1 MCYIGV
7 SMKNLHDIL
16 LPVINDI
23 RAGQKATEVS
33 ELWGASKALFLSA
46 LWRESNRPL
55 VVVTSTED
63 EAEALVEDLR
73 FFGAHKTAFAT
84 ERTETG
90 EKKTSV
96 ANPPAFP
103 FPDKIIRGQVS
114 KGGTNVTPTS
124 DSSPFEGEEKR
135 RGGKGGFENILLFP
149 PWGVLPFEAD
159 SPDSR
164 TVGERMRF
172 LYDLISGI
180 PGIYVASAASLVQK
194 LPPWELFADS
204 VKTISSSAQ
213 IDPDSLVA
221 ALVATGYE
229 SASLVTRVGEFSRRG
244 GIIDFFS
251 PLHQNPVRMEFFGD
265 AIESMREFDV
275 ETQRSIGQV
284 PEAVVLPVRELI
296 IDQKGIER
304 FEKRFRVS
312 TDEHGFTR
320 TPEEQ
325 NPPSS
330 PFVKGGP
337 EGDFTEAGLGGFD
350 LRQGIFPPGAE
361 FLAPFFYDMDSL
373 FRYLP
378 DNSLIAL
385 IEPDDLK
392 KAVDE
397 QTAKIEEGREEERG
411 QGRLLPEASEI
422 YLASTDIE
430 LALSSFPVVNLR
442 LLATAPESRKM
453 DTKSSAWLDV
463 RLTRSLEQ
471 ERHADAPAEGSMDL
485 LVEKLKTLRDFN
497 RVSLVCGTDEAAVRI
512 KKLFV
517 EYGLGV
523 VLGSMV
529 SRDEIKPWPVTVMT
543 GRISEGFSWPELG
556 MIFITEEEIF
566 GRKVHLPPAQ
576 KKKVAPFLSS
586 FKELKPGDFV
596 VHTDYGVGEYQGL
609 THISLDGFE
618 TDFLALRYEPDAKLY
633 VPLYSLDKV
642 QKYIGVEGSSPKL
655 DRLGAPAWAKT
666 KERARKDILEM
677 ARELVKVY
685 AAREAMQRAPFSAPD
700 NLYRE
705 FESTFPYEET
715 ADQEKVIEDILSD
728 MQRPRPMDRLVCGD
742 VGFGKTEVALRAA
755 FKAVEDGMQVAV
767 LVPTTLLADQHYRT
781 FSERLGPFSVSVE
794 MLSRFRTKAEQKETL
809 RGLKNGTVDI
819 VIGTHRLLQRDVLF
833 KNLGLLIVDE
843 EHRFG
848 VRHKERIKEFKK
860 LVDVLTL
867 TATPIPRTLHM
878 SLAGIRDLSIIQT
891 PPLDRQAI
899 QVALARFGPRVIRE
913 AIMHELGR
921 GGQVFFVQNRVQGI
935 ERMADFVRS
944 LVPEVTVGVA
954 HGQMKENE
962 IEEVMTKF
970 IAGDLNVLVTTSIIE
985 SGIDIPRANTII
997 INRADRFGLAE
1008 LYQIKGRVG
1017 RSREKAYA
1025 YLLAPAEE
1033 ALPDAAR
1040 KRLRAIQE
1048 LSELGAGFRIAAQ
1061 DLETRGAGNLLGKQ
1075 QSGHIAA
1082 VGIDLYTQMMEEA
1095 MAELRGEEAAKETD
1109 TLINLQASA
1118 FIPEDYI
1125 SDMSLRLAAYKE
1137 ISSAES
1143 EDEVGA
1149 IVEDLRDRYGELPGP
1164 AVNLLEIMKIKIIA
1178 RQANVARID
1187 GGKDVVN
1194 ITFAEGAAVSP
1205 DKVMA
1210 LLKKNKGK
1218 MRLVPEHT
1226 LQVALSD
1233 RSLQTASAAVKKCL
1247 QELL

>member
-1 MCYIGV
+1 
-7 SMKNLHDIL
+7 MKNLRDIL

-23 RAGQKATEVS
+23 RAGQKASEVS

-46 LWRESNRPL
+46 LWRESKRPL
-55 VVVTSTED
+55 VIVTATEE
-63 EAEALVEDLR
+63 EAEALAEDLK
-73 FFGAHKTAFAT
+73 FFAGIKAPFTAESA
-84 ERTETG
+84 ENA
-90 EKKTSV
+90 EKK
-96 ANPPAFP
+96 
-103 FPDKIIRGQVS
+103 
-114 KGGTNVTPTS
+114 GT
-124 DSSPFEGEEKR
+124 EQ
-135 RGGKGGFENILLFP
+135 ILLLP

-172 LYDLISGI
+172 LYNLISGT
-180 PGIYVASAASLVQK
+180 PGIYIVPATSLMQK

-204 VKTISSSAQ
+204 VKTISAGVK
-213 IDPDSLVA
+213 IDPDSLLA

-265 AIESMREFDV
+265 TIESMREFDV
-275 ETQRSIGQV
+275 ETQRSIGQIR
-284 PEAVVLPVRELI
+284 EAVILPVRELI

-304 FEKRFRVS
+304 FAQRVNNAS
-312 TDEHGFTR
+312 LVEDI
-320 TPEEQ
+320 
-325 NPPSS
+325 
-330 PFVKGGP
+330 
-337 EGDFTEAGLGGFD
+337 
-350 LRQGIFPPGAE
+350 RQGIVSPGAE
-361 FLAPFFYDMDSL
+361 FLAPFFYDMENL

-378 DNSLIAL
+378 EDSLIAL

-392 KAVDE
+392 KETEE
-397 QTAKIEEGREEERG
+397 QTAKIEAGREEEKEE
-411 QGRLLPEASEI
+411 GRLLPEVSEI
-422 YLASTDIE
+422 YLASKDIE
-430 LALSSFPVVNLR
+430 AALSNFSVVNLR
-442 LLATAPESRKM
+442 LLAVAQESLRM
-453 DTKSSAWLDV
+453 DTKSAAWLGV
-463 RLTRSLEQ
+463 RLTRSLEREQ
-471 ERHADAPAEGSMDL
+471 PADTPAEGSMAR
-485 LVEKLKTLRDFN
+485 LVEKIKTLRESN

-512 KKLFV
+512 KKLLL

-523 VLGSMV
+523 ILGSTV
-529 SRDEIKPWPVTVMT
+529 SDEKTGPWPVTVMI
-543 GRISEGFSWPELG
+543 GRISEGFSWPDLG

-576 KKKVAPFLSS
+576 KKKIAPFLSS

-642 QKYIGVEGSSPKL
+642 QKYIGVEGSAPKL

-666 KERARKDILEM
+666 KEKARKDILEM
-677 ARELVKVY
+677 ARELVKIY
-685 AAREAMQRAPFSAPD
+685 AAREAMQRVPFSAPD

-715 ADQEKVIEDILSD
+715 ADQEKVIDEILSD

-755 FKAVEDGMQVAV
+755 FKAIEDGMQVAV

-781 FSERLGPFSVSVE
+781 FSERLGPFSAQVE
-794 MLSRFRTKAEQKETL
+794 MLSRFRTKAEQKKTL
-809 RGLKNGTVDI
+809 AGLRNGTVDV
-819 VIGTHRLLQRDVLF
+819 VIGTHRLLQKDILF

-891 PPLDRQAI
+891 PPLDRQTI
-899 QVALARFGPRVIRE
+899 QVVLARFGPRVIRE
-913 AIMHELGR
+913 AITHELGR
-921 GGQVFFVQNRVQGI
+921 GGQVFFVHNRVQGI
-935 ERMADFVRS
+935 ERMADFVRG
-944 LVPEVTVGVA
+944 LVPDATVGVG
-954 HGQMKENE
+954 HGQMKEHE

-970 IAGDLNVLVTTSIIE
+970 IAGNLNVLVTTSIIE

-1025 YLLAPAEE
+1025 YLLTPEE
-1033 ALPDAAR
+1033 ETLSDVAR

-1082 VGIDLYTQMMEEA
+1082 IGIDLYTQMMEEA
-1095 MAELRGEEAAKETD
+1095 MAELRGEEAVKETD
-1109 TLINLQASA
+1109 TLINLRASA

-1125 SDMSLRLAAYKE
+1125 NDMGLRLAAYKD
-1137 ISSAES
+1137 ISSAGS
-1143 EDEVGA
+1143 EDEIAA
-1149 IVEDLRDRYGELPGP
+1149 IAGDLRDRYGEMPEP

-1178 RQANVARID
+1178 KRANVARID
-1187 GGKDVVN
+1187 SGKDVVN
-1194 ITFAEGAAVSP
+1194 IVFAEGAVVSP

-1218 MRLVPEHT
+1218 IRLIPEHT
-1226 LQVALSD
+1226 LQLTLSD
-1233 RSLQTASAAVKKCL
+1233 HSLHTASAAVKKCL